1 MWHADWYSEGMR
13 EKAIAEYHELLTN
26 DETLTTELFLRLKRG
41 MSANRLLYGSRELGI
56 ALRPH
61 FLTRQQ
67 YELLRDQSQILAGAF
82 NKLSAAM
89 IAEPVLMN
97 RVGVSDRERFLALIH
112 PGYSMPAINTRL
124 DAFVQGDQIKFV
136 EYNAENPSSLT
147 DQAGLNQ
154 VLFEVR
160 AMQLLAERYR
170 LQQFSPVSK
179 LADSLLATFKEWGG
193 IGKPNIA
200 ILDWADLPT
209 HHEFILLRNYL
220 VSRGIPTIICTP
232 DEIEY
237 SQGRLRRGDFRIDLV
252 YKRIIIH
259 EFLERYDDTHPL
271 IRAYANRAVCLI
283 NPLRCKLLHKKACFE
298 LLTDDA
304 KQHWFTN
311 KEQKV
316 IQSCVPWTRRVFD
329 RKTTYR
335 RQEVQLLEH
344 LRRHQ
349 TEFILKPN
357 DDYGGRGIFFGNQL
371 SQGDWEQALQ
381 HALGGD
387 YIAQERLELRT
398 EEFPVFN
405 ESGWALQPMFVDTNP
420 FLFRGQ
426 VHGAMVRLSDSPIVN
441 VTSGGGETG
450 FFVLEESQK
459 FDVKNCNYP
468 NGGIT
473 CSRLNESL
481 KN

>member
-13 EKAIAEYHELLTN
+13 EKAIAEYHELLAG
-26 DETLTTELFLRLKRG
+26 DESLTTELFARLKQG
-41 MSANRLLYGSRELGI
+41 MSANRLLYGNRELGI
-56 ALRPH
+56 SLRPH

-67 YELLRDQSQILAGAF
+67 YELLRDQSQILVGAF
-82 NKLSAAM
+82 DKLAAAM
-89 IAEPVLMN
+89 IAEPLLMN
-97 RVGVSDRERFLALIH
+97 RIGVSDRERFLAGIH

-160 AMQLLAERYR
+160 ALQLLAERYR
-170 LQQFSPVSK
+170 LQQFSPVSR
-179 LADSLLATFKEWGG
+179 LVDSLLTTFKEWGG
-193 IGKPNIA
+193 TGKPNIA

-220 VSRGIPTIICTP
+220 VGRGIPTIICTP

-237 SQGRLRRGDFRIDLV
+237 SQGRLRRGNFRIDLV
-252 YKRIIIH
+252 YKRIVIH
-259 EFLERYDDTHPL
+259 EFLNRYDDEHPL
-271 IRAYANRAVCLI
+271 IRAYADRAVCLV

-304 KQHWFTN
+304 NQHWFTS

-316 IQSCVPWTRRVFD
+316 IQSCVPWTRRVLD

-335 RQEVQLLEH
+335 HQNVDWLEH
-344 LRRHQ
+344 LRRHR

-357 DDYGGRGIFFGNQL
+357 DDYGGHGIFFGDQL
-371 SQGDWEQALQ
+371 SQSEWEQALQ
-381 HALGGD
+381 QALGGD
-387 YIAQERLELRT
+387 YIAQERLELQT

-405 ESGWALQPMFVDTNP
+405 ESSWTLQPMFVDTNP

-450 FFVLEESQK
+450 FFVLEES
-459 FDVKNCNYP
+459 
-468 NGGIT
+468 
-473 CSRLNESL
+473 
-481 KN
+481 